1 MLKGYYSVSVTL
13 SRFLR
18 RATVVLG
25 LALLVAFL
33 PAVAESKG
41 KAEAAPG
48 SKPNIL
54 FFLFDDMRYEGV
66 IDNPAVLPKTKRRLA
81 EAGVTFTQAFTT
93 TPLCCPDRATMWSG
107 RLQHNH
113 GVVDNYTGDN
123 LDLDWIASRYLRD
136 AGYRTAL
143 VGKFITNWNW
153 RYEPPHFDDF
163 AVFQGGY
170 KDSRFM
176 VKQRGDAKTHTE
188 RAPYTTDWIGEK
200 AAAFV
205 DGFETRDDQPW
216 FMQVSPHAPHQEQVA
231 PGPDSCNLEKM
242 YSWPERY
249 DAQPIPPWKPT
260 PAEEIEGGPNGKAEK
275 QDKAPWVR
283 SANFTHKCGQVTY
296 DGAMKTLMVADD
308 MVDTVMTRLQDRGE
322 LANTLVLLSTDN
334 GYSWNERGMTSKGA
348 PWTEH
353 VQAPLLVRWDGVF
366 PPGSTD
372 ERLVGTEDY
381 LPTYLDAAGYQPPE
395 IRYPFDGRSFLPG
408 RPARAEKYLE
418 LGPVL
423 KPSPKDYKGHRGIP
437 AWASLR
443 TKNWQYIEFYEKDNN
458 TDLHWR
464 EYYDLVADPWEL
476 NNLLADKD
484 PANDPDVVALS
495 ARLRKA
501 IACVGTGGGDAC
513 PEPAGF
519 S

>member
-1 MLKGYYSVSVTL
+1 MLKGYYCGSVTL
-13 SRFLR
+13 SRLLR
-18 RATVVLG
+18 RATVALG

-33 PAVAESKG
+33 PAVAEGKGKG
-41 KAEAAPG
+41 KARAAG
-48 SKPNIL
+48 KPNIL

-66 IDNPAVLPKTKRRLA
+66 IDNPAVLPKTKRWLM
-81 EAGVTFTQAFTT
+81 ESGVNFTQAFTT
-93 TPLCCPDRATMWSG
+93 TPVCCPDRATMWSG
-107 RLQHNH
+107 RLSHNH

-123 LDLDWIASRYLRD
+123 LDRDWIAPRYLRD
-136 AGYRTAL
+136 AGYTTAL

-153 RYEPPHFDDF
+153 RYEPPYFDDF
-163 AVFQGGY
+163 AAFQGGY
-170 KDSRFM
+170 KDARFM
-176 VKQRGDAKTHTE
+176 VKQKGDARTHTE

-205 DGFETRDDQPW
+205 DGFENRDDQPW
-216 FMQVSPHAPHQEQVA
+216 FMQVAPHAPHQEQVA

-249 DAQPIPPWKPT
+249 DSQPIPPWKPT
-260 PAEEIEGGPNGKAEK
+260 PAEQIEGGPNYKAEK

-283 SANFTHKCGQVTY
+283 SAHFTHECGQVTY
-296 DGAMKTLMVADD
+296 DGAMRTLMVADD

-334 GYSWNERGMTSKGA
+334 GYSWNERGMTSKAA

-353 VQAPLLVRWDGVF
+353 IQAPLLVRWDGVF
-366 PPGSTD
+366 PPGTED
-372 ERLVGTEDY
+372 DRLVGTEDF

-408 RPARAEKYLE
+408 RAARTEKYLE

-437 AWASLR
+437 AWGSLR
-443 TKNWQYIEFYEKDNN
+443 TKHWQYIEFYEKSNN
-458 TDLHWR
+458 TDLHFR
-464 EYYDLVADPWEL
+464 EYYDLVADPWQL
-476 NNLLADKD
+476 SNVLADKD
-484 PANDPDVVALS
+484 PANDPDVETLS

-501 IACVGTGGGDAC
+501 AACVGTAGANPC
-513 PEPAGF
+513 P
-519 S
+519 

>member
-1 MLKGYYSVSVTL
+1 VLKGYYSVGVTR
-13 SRFLR
+13 SRLLR

-33 PAVAESKG
+33 PAVAESTGSG
-41 KAEAAPG
+41 KARAADR
-48 SKPNIL
+48 PNIL
-54 FFLFDDMRYEGV
+54 FFMFDDMRYEGV
-66 IDNPAVLPKTKRRLA
+66 IDNPAVLPKTKRWLMD
-81 EAGVTFTQAFTT
+81 AGVNFTQAFTT
-93 TPLCCPDRATMWSG
+93 TPVCCPDRATMWSG
-107 RLQHNH
+107 RLSHNH

-123 LDLDWIASRYLRD
+123 LDRDWIAPRYLRD
-136 AGYRTAL
+136 AGYTTAL

-205 DGFETRDDQPW
+205 DGFENRDDQPW

-242 YSWPERY
+242 YSWPEKY
-249 DAQPIPPWKPT
+249 NDQPIPPWKPT
-260 PAEEIEGGPNGKAEK
+260 PAEEIEGGPNYKAEK

-283 SANFTHKCGQVTY
+283 SHNFTRKCGQVTY

-334 GYSWNERGMTSKGA
+334 GYSWNERGMTSKAA

-353 VQAPLLVRWDGVF
+353 IQAPLLVRWDGVF
-366 PPGSTD
+366 PPGTKD

-381 LPTYLDAAGYQPPE
+381 LPTYLDAAGYQPSE
-395 IRYPFDGRSFLPG
+395 IHYPFDGRSFLPG
-408 RPARAEKYLE
+408 RPARSEKYLE

-443 TKNWQYIEFYEKDNN
+443 TRNWQYIEFYEKSNN
-458 TDLHWR
+458 TDLHFR
-464 EYYDLVADPWEL
+464 EYYDLVADPWQL
-476 NNLLADKD
+476 SNVLADKD
-484 PANDPDVVALS
+484 PGNDPDVEALS

-501 IACVGTGGGDAC
+501 AVCVGTAGANPC
-513 PEPAGF
+513 P
-519 S
+519 